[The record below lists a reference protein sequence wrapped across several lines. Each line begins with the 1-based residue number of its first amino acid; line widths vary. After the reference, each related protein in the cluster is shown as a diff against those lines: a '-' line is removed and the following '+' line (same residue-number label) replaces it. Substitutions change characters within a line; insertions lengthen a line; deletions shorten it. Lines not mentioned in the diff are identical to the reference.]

1 MLSSQL
7 KQTDYVMKTWNYG
20 IIMVTTGTRLHKE
33 KQFTICV
40 QVDMSNTSLTEI
52 PEDTPTNITGWILS
66 NKSLV
71 MSASDINTLQ
81 KYLRIKMLD
90 LSYNLIQTL
99 PPGAFDKLINLE
111 ILTLR
116 ANSLQTLDKDIFKGV
131 RNLKSLDLKDNPLN
145 CENEP
150 FSWFLSSDMVYKSFN
165 SSHVNSSSKGKH
177 TRSNTP
183 DTPTGSHSWK
193 FLLGVVALTLSTSML
208 IVCAVKSPSWYK
220 LLFNYRNQRLRE
232 DVEHSVFNT
241 GHFSNFS
248 LDTEQTDTSAQ
259 ELDEVLDTGLSLQ
272 PFEDED
278 DGFIEDGYIEPGNY
292 REHADADES

>member
-1 MLSSQL
+1 
-7 KQTDYVMKTWNYG
+7 
-20 IIMVTTGTRLHKE
+20 
-33 KQFTICV
+33 
-40 QVDMSNTSLTEI
+40 MSNTSLTEI

-145 CENEP
+145 STTVKTSLEKSTATTLNTRSTSTTGHTVEP
-150 FSWFLSSDMVYKSFN
+150 SN

-183 DTPTGSHSWK
+183 DCTLQSMCFSSGLMARDGETPTGSHSWK

-208 IVCAVKSPSWYK
+208 IVCA
-220 LLFNYRNQRLRE
+220 
-232 DVEHSVFNT
+232 HS
-241 GHFSNFS
+241 
-248 LDTEQTDTSAQ
+248 
-259 ELDEVLDTGLSLQ
+259 VLDTGLSLQ

-292 REHADADES
+292 REHGFLEDQNIKKIHEI

>member
-1 MLSSQL
+1 MQLNNNASQQGNRPLS
-7 KQTDYVMKTWNYG
+7 
-20 IIMVTTGTRLHKE
+20 
-33 KQFTICV
+33 
-40 QVDMSNTSLTEI
+40 I

-145 CENEP
+145 SPITKEDEVTCTLQSMC
-150 FSWFLSSDMVYKSFN
+150 FSSGLMARD
-165 SSHVNSSSKGKH
+165 GE
-177 TRSNTP
+177 
-183 DTPTGSHSWK
+183 TPTGSHSWK